1 MNILKKVEEFSKDIT
16 GKIFTNYNLSK
27 SNWFN
32 LGGPATIFFKP
43 NSLNELIE
51 FINNFK
57 NTLPIKTIG
66 VGSNILIRDG
76 GFDGI
81 IIKLSK
87 NFSHISKLNE
97 NTIIS
102 GTSVLDKKVSDF
114 ALANNISGF
123 EFLSCIPGTIGGA
136 IRMNSG
142 CYGYDI
148 SKCLISIQALDTT
161 GKVRLIDSNRI
172 KFHYRGSD
180 LPKELVFLSATLKGK
195 KEQET
200 IIKKKIYDLT
210 AKKEQSQPSKIK
222 TCGSTFKNPINQTNK
237 KSWELIQ
244 QAGCDSLK
252 IGGALISKQH
262 SNFFV
267 NSGNATSE
275 DMENLILKVKEK
287 VCDVTGILLDLE
299 LEILGKKK

>member
-1 MNILKKVEEFSKDIT
+1 MNILKKVEEFSKNIN
-16 GKIFTNYNLSK
+16 GKIFINYDLKK

-32 LGGPATIFFKP
+32 LGGPAKVFFKP

-81 IIKLSK
+81 IIKLNK

-102 GTSVLDKKVSDF
+102 GTSALDKKVSDF
-114 ALANNISGF
+114 ALAHNISGF

-142 CYGYDI
+142 CYDYNI
-148 SKCLISIQALDTT
+148 SKCLISIQVVDSD
-161 GKVRLIDSNRI
+161 GKVRLIDSKRI
-172 KFHYRGSD
+172 KFCYRGSN
-180 LPKELVFLSATLKGK
+180 LSKELVFLSATLKGK
-195 KEQET
+195 KEKESL
-200 IIKKKIYDLT
+200 IKKKIDLLSS
-210 AKKEQSQPSKIK
+210 KKKQSQPSKIK
-222 TCGSTFKNPINQTNK
+222 TCGSTFKNPIKQTNK

-244 QAGCDSLK
+244 QAGCNNLK
-252 IGGALISKQH
+252 IGGALVSKQH
-262 SNFFV
+262 SNFFI
-267 NSGNATSE
+267 NNGTATSK
-275 DMENLILKVKEK
+275 DMEDLILKVKEK
-287 VCDVTGILLDLE
+287 VYDVSGILLDTE
-299 LEILGKKK
+299 LEIFGEKK